1 MASGQPRERRRGR
14 RERKQK
20 MQYECGRGAW
30 IRSPICVMTRL
41 IQRGLCSKF
50 AALRQHG
57 KFPNLKQLMPGL
69 VPGGGTGIYRG
80 EFAPGSGTGRTGMIL
95 PRRVRRPG
103 RKLLVLRV

>member
-1 MASGQPRERRRGR
+1 MARKYLSWSRSGHPKVRHRASGQPRERPRGR

-41 IQRGLCSKF
+41 IQRRLCSKF

-57 KFPNLKQLMPGL
+57 KFPNLKQLMPDL
-69 VPGGGTGIYRG
+69 VPDG
-80 EFAPGSGTGRTGMIL
+80 EQETIAPNARWVPT
-95 PRRVRRPG
+95 
-103 RKLLVLRV
+103 